1 MKHLTTILAC
11 AVLSGLAPHFVRAAE
26 RPNVLFIAIDDLR
39 AELGCSG
46 ADYIISP
53 NIDALAASGVR
64 FNRAYCQQA
73 ICGPSRAS
81 VLTGLRPDSSRV
93 HGNHTHFRSHFPDIV
108 TLPQHFKNNGYHTRA
123 MGKIYHGVFPE
134 GSSKTV
140 ADTFSDEPSWSVP
153 AFRPGPRYYYT
164 EEGIDAAKEIYQK
177 IYKPANPGPDDW
189 TKKLVFGPA
198 TEAPDVPDSTLY
210 DGQVADRAVASLQEL
225 SQKQDEPFFLAVGF
239 IKPHSPYIAPKKYW
253 DLYDR
258 AKIEIAGQTDFLE
271 GVPKIALHGS
281 GELRRYTDQAKNGP
295 IPDEAQR
302 RVKHAYYAC
311 ISYIDAQVGRVL
323 AELDAQGLRDNTI
336 VVLWSDHG
344 YHLGEQNLWG
354 KTTNF
359 ELDTRVPLIVRAP
372 GREGNGQTSD
382 ALVELVDLFPSL
394 TDLCGLPQPHELEGT
409 SFVPL
414 LDAPRIPW
422 KKGAFSQFTRGKTR
436 GYSIRT
442 QKSRYTE
449 WRSTATQEVTAREFY
464 IYGDE
469 YPLEG
474 PNQAEDVPEL
484 TEAYAE
490 RLAAGHGWKTVRG
503 ELNRSITDP
512 EFSIA
517 KVFTDHMILQRGQQI
532 LVWGTAAA
540 GAPIEVSFGNQQ
552 GNTTADPAGNWQV
565 VLDPLPASTTP
576 FDLTVN
582 DQTIRDVLV
591 GDVWLCSGQSNM
603 RWMLKQ
609 SQGADAEIKQAAD
622 VTNLRLLDLTAK
634 IYPVGRA
641 YDRDALRKM
650 TADNYFAWSGW
661 QPATPESAASFSA
674 VAWHF
679 GRRLRELNPDVPVG
693 LIHNAIGGTPME
705 SWIPE
710 STLLADPELQRLVT
724 IPWYS
729 ENHPNYPK
737 WCGLRG
743 RQNLAKYFASP
754 DGPVPHHPFEPG
766 FLFEAGIAPFSK
778 FPVSGFLWYQGESNA
793 TQDGANSPPINPA
806 WNHRLFLSL
815 ISSWREVRQ
824 ARELPFVFAQLP
836 GLNRNW
842 PLFREMQL
850 ETAAADPNVH
860 MAVTIDVGH
869 PTNVH
874 PPDKRPVGRRM
885 AELALAFAASPVTT
899 KVTPGEITF
908 DQPVKSSDGKPI
920 RGIQLAGADKVFNP
934 ATATVIGKTVK
945 LASDKVSKPIE
956 VRFGWENDP
965 DLNLVGVNGEHPVS
979 PFRSD
984 RWETVKTTLPGIPP
998 QPEPFLPAGFTGFER
1013 AKPGPLTAAIFG
1025 GAIWKAT
1032 AGHAEISTKLAR
1044 TGQHCLHLMGGKHS
1058 EVEFNLASKY
1068 VGKRHAGKKYAL
1080 LTFAAERWT
1089 KRAPFTFRVEAAAA
1103 NGKWQEIYNGDKAV
1117 KVGRPYL
1124 NRVEISLP
1132 KGATQFRMTCTS
1144 PPGTGILID
1153 DMDLVEAKPMTV
1165 TRVAVAQQTAPVLIG
1180 QKNSPLLQLEIET
1193 EGSLSPKRVSAVS
1206 FNISAGR
1213 DLIHEVHFQG
1223 QDFVKPGGGPA
1234 FKVDYQL
1241 RPGLN
1246 ILPLTCELVADAGL
1260 DEFVTASCV
1269 SILLDNKQTVQPDP
1283 AASSIRRRIGVA
1295 VRQHG
1300 DDGVHTYRIPGI
1312 TTTNDR
1318 TLVAVY
1324 DNRNQRGGD
1333 LPGDIDVGMSRSTD
1347 GGQTWEPMRV
1357 IMDMGNDPK
1366 WSYDGIGD
1374 PSILTDRVTGDIW
1387 VAATWSHGNRSWH
1400 GSGPGM
1406 KPEETGQFMLVKSA
1420 DDGKTWSKPINITPQ
1435 VKVNPKWRFVLDG
1448 PGNGITLQNGTL
1460 VFPAQFRGE
1469 DAEPVNGKPF
1479 STIISSKDRGKTWTI
1494 GTGVKIDTTE
1504 AQIVQLGDGSIMINC
1519 RDNRGGSRSVY
1530 TTADLGQTWSEHPT
1544 TRKALPE
1551 PVCNAD
1557 ILRVVHPKHGPLVF
1571 FSNPNTTRGRHHFT
1585 MKVSNDEGMTW
1596 PTKWHTLYDERPG
1609 SGYSTL
1615 TQIDDEHIGVLYEGP
1630 GELYFL
1636 RFSIDELLGQ

>member
-1 MKHLTTILAC
+1 MKHLVTI
-11 AVLSGLAPHFVRAAE
+11 VTFVVVSCLTPFFAWAAE
-26 RPNVLFIAIDDLR
+26 KPNVLFIAIDDLR
-39 AELGCSG
+39 PELGCYG
-46 ADYIISP
+46 ADHIISP

-64 FNRAYCQQA
+64 FDRAYCQQA

-81 VLTGLRPDSSRV
+81 VLTGLRPDSAGV
-93 HGNHTHFRSHFPDIV
+93 HGNHTHFRSHYPDIV

-140 ADTFSDEPSWSVP
+140 ADTFGDERSWSVP

-164 EEGIDAAKEIYQK
+164 EEGISAAKAVYQQL
-177 IYKPANPGPDDW
+177 YKPTDLEPDDW
-189 TKKLVFGPA
+189 TTKLVFGPA

-210 DGQVADRAVASLQEL
+210 DGQVADRAVASLKEL
-225 SQKQDEPFFLAVGF
+225 SQKPDEPFFLAVGF

-253 DLYDR
+253 DLYDP
-258 AKIEIAGQTDFLE
+258 AAIDIAGQTDFLE
-271 GVPKIALHGS
+271 GVPKIALHNS
-281 GELRRYTDQAKNGP
+281 GELRRYTDQAKTGP
-295 IPDEAQR
+295 IPDEVQR

-372 GREGNGQTSD
+372 GRAGNGQVSD

-394 TDLCGLPQPHELEGT
+394 TDLCGLPQPHGLEGS

-414 LDAPRIPW
+414 LDTPEIQW
-422 KKGAFSQFTRGKTR
+422 KKGAFSQFTRGKLR

-442 QKSRYTE
+442 PMSRYTE
-449 WRSTATQEVTAREFY
+449 WRNTTTQEVTAREFY

-469 YPLEG
+469 YPLEP
-474 PNQAEDVPEL
+474 PNQADDVPEL
-484 TEAYAE
+484 TQAYSE
-490 RLAAGHGWKTVRG
+490 RLAAGHGWKTVRR
-503 ELNRSITDP
+503 ELNRSSTSG
-512 EFSIA
+512 FSIA
-517 KVFTDHMILQRGQQI
+517 KVFTDHMVLQRGQQV
-532 LVWGTAAA
+532 LVWGTAIP
-540 GAPIEVSFGNQQ
+540 GSSIDLSFGDQKEQ
-552 GNTTADPAGNWQV
+552 TTTGRAGNWQI
-565 VLDPLPASTTP
+565 VLDPLPANATP
-576 FDLTVN
+576 VDLIVN

-609 SQGADAEIKQAAD
+609 SQDADAEIQHAAD
-622 VTNLRLLDLTAK
+622 SKNLRLLDLTAE

-641 YDRDALRKM
+641 YDREALRKT

-679 GRRLRELNPDVPVG
+679 GKRLRELNPEVPVG
-693 LIHNAIGGTPME
+693 LIHNSIGGTPME

-724 IPWYS
+724 FPWYA
-729 ENHPNYPK
+729 ENHPDYPK

-743 RQNLAKYFASP
+743 RQNLANYFASP
-754 DGPVPHHPFEPG
+754 DGPVPHHPFQPG
-766 FLFEAGIAPFSK
+766 FLFDAGVSPVSK
-778 FPVSGFLWYQGESNA
+778 FPISGILWYQGESNA

-815 ISSWREVRQ
+815 ISSWREVWQ

-874 PPDKRPVGRRM
+874 PPNKRPVGRRM

-899 KVTPGEITF
+899 AIAPESREITF
-908 DQPVKSSDGKPI
+908 DQLIKSSDGKPI
-920 RGIQLAGADKVFNP
+920 RGFQLAGVDKAFHP
-934 ATATVIGKTVK
+934 ATATAIGKTVK
-945 LASDKVSKPIE
+945 VVCDKVSTPVA

-984 RWETVKTTLPGIPP
+984 RWETGEASSPGVTHQAVPR
-998 QPEPFLPAGFTGFER
+998 AGFTGFETPR
-1013 AKPGPLTAAIFG
+1013 AGILTVAEFD
-1025 GAIWKAT
+1025 GATWKAPL
-1032 AGHAEISTKLAR
+1032 GHAEVSTKLAR
-1044 TGQHCLHLMGGKHS
+1044 TGLRCLHLMGGKHS
-1058 EVEFNLASKY
+1058 EVEFALSPK
-1068 VGKRHAGKKYAL
+1068 HAGKNYSQ

-1089 KRAPFTFRVEAAAA
+1089 KRAPFTFRVEASTT

-1124 NRVEISLP
+1124 NRVVISLP
-1132 KGATQFRMTCTS
+1132 EGAQQFRMTCTS
-1144 PPGTGILID
+1144 PPGTGVLID
-1153 DMDLVEAKPMTV
+1153 DMNLVEAKPMTV
-1165 TRVAVAQQTAPVLIG
+1165 TRVAVLQQTAPVLIG
-1180 QKNSPLLQLEIET
+1180 QELSPLLQLEIET
-1193 EGSLSPKRVSAVS
+1193 EGSLSPRKLSAVE
-1206 FNISAGR
+1206 FVLPKGETAIR
-1213 DLIHEVHFQG
+1213 EVHFQG
-1223 QDFVKPGGGPA
+1223 QTVKPGSSLS
-1234 FKVDYQL
+1234 FEVDLPLQS
-1241 RPGLN
+1241 GTN
-1246 ILPLTCELVADAGL
+1246 VFPLTCRLAANASL
-1260 DEFVTASCV
+1260 DEFISASCV
-1269 SILLDNKQTVQPDP
+1269 SIQLDDKQIIEPNPT
-1283 AASSIRRRIGVA
+1283 ASSIRRRIGVA

-1318 TLVAVY
+1318 TLIAVY

-1347 GGQTWEPMRV
+1347 GGQSWEPMKI
-1357 IMDMGNDPK
+1357 IMDMGDDPK

-1400 GSGPGM
+1400 GSGPG
-1406 KPEETGQFMLVKSA
+1406 KTPEETGQFMLVKSA

-1435 VKVNPKWRFVLDG
+1435 VKANPQWRFVLDG
-1448 PGNGITLQNGTL
+1448 PGNGITLQDGTL

-1479 STIISSKDRGKTWTI
+1479 STIISSKDRGETWTI
-1494 GTGVKIDTTE
+1494 GSGVKIDTTE
-1504 AQIVQLGDGSIMINC
+1504 AQIVQLEDGSIMINC

-1530 TTADLGQTWSEHPT
+1530 MTAYLGKTWTEHPT
-1544 TRKALPE
+1544 SRKALPE

-1557 ILRVVHPKHGPLVF
+1557 ILRVVHPKHGPLLF
-1571 FSNPNTTRGRHHFT
+1571 FSNPNTTSGRHHFT
-1585 MKVSNDEGMTW
+1585 MKVSDDEGMTW
-1596 PTKWHTLYDERPG
+1596 PAKWHTLYDERPG

-1615 TQIDDEHIGVLYEGP
+1615 TQIDDDHIGVLYEGP

-1636 RFSIDELLGQ
+1636 RFSIDELLRSVAS

>member
-1 MKHLTTILAC
+1 MKYLTTILPF
-11 AVLSGLAPHFVRAAE
+11 VIVSYVAPHFVGAADK
-26 RPNVLFIAIDDLR
+26 PNVLFIAIDDLR
-39 AELGCSG
+39 AELGCYG
-46 ADYIISP
+46 ADHIISP

-64 FNRAYCQQA
+64 FDRAYCQQA

-81 VLTGLRPDSSRV
+81 VLTGLRPDSARV
-93 HGNHTHFRSHFPDIV
+93 HGNHTHFRSHYPDIV

-134 GSSKTV
+134 VSSRTV
-140 ADTFSDEPSWSVP
+140 ADTFGDEPSWSVP

-177 IYKPANPGPDDW
+177 IYKPAKSGPDDW

-210 DGQVADRAVASLQEL
+210 DGQVADRAVASLKEL
-225 SQKQDEPFFLAVGF
+225 SQKRDEPFFLAVGF

-253 DLYDR
+253 DLYDP
-258 AKIEIAGQTDFLE
+258 AKIDIAGKADFLE

-281 GELRRYTDQAKNGP
+281 GELRRYTDQNKTGP
-295 IPDEAQR
+295 IPNDAQR

-372 GREGNGQTSD
+372 GRAGNGQTSD

-394 TDLCGLPQPHELEGT
+394 TDLCGLDQPHELEGT

-414 LDAPRIPW
+414 LNGPKIPW
-422 KKGAFSQFTRGKTR
+422 KKGAFSQFTRGNIR
-436 GYSIRT
+436 GYSLRT
-442 QKSRYTE
+442 HGSRYTE
-449 WRSTATQEVTAREFY
+449 WRNVKTQEVTAREFY

-469 YPLEG
+469 YPLEA
-474 PNQAEDVPEL
+474 PNQADDVPEL
-484 TEAYAE
+484 TEEYAE
-490 RLAAGHGWKTVRG
+490 RLAAGHGWKTVRR
-503 ELNRSITDP
+503 ELNRTATEP

-517 KVFTDHMILQRGQQI
+517 KVFTDHMVLQRGQQI

-540 GAPIEVSFGNQQ
+540 GSSIDVRFGDQQ
-552 GNTTADPAGNWQV
+552 GSTMAEPNGHWQV
-565 VLDPLPASTTP
+565 VLEPRPASATP
-576 FDLTVN
+576 VDLIVN
-582 DQTIRDVLV
+582 DQTIRNVLV

-609 SQGADAEIKQAAD
+609 SQDADAEIKQAAD
-622 VTNLRLLDLTAK
+622 ITNLRLLDLTAK

-641 YDRDALRKM
+641 YDRETLRR
-650 TADNYFAWSGW
+650 TNADNYFAWSGW
-661 QPATPESAASFSA
+661 QHATPESAATFSA

-710 STLLADPELQRLVT
+710 STLLADSELQRLVT
-724 IPWYS
+724 FPWYS
-729 ENHPNYPK
+729 ENHPDYPK

-743 RQNLAKYFASP
+743 RQNLAKYFTSP

-766 FLFEAGIAPFSK
+766 FLFDAGVAPLSK
-778 FPVSGFLWYQGESNA
+778 FPISGILWYQGESNA

-815 ISSWREVRQ
+815 ISSWREAWSSHQ
-824 ARELPFVFAQLP
+824 LPFVFAQLP

-850 ETAAADPNVH
+850 ETAAADPKVH

-874 PPDKRPVGRRM
+874 PPNKRPVGRRM
-885 AELALAFAASPVTT
+885 AELALAFGASPVATNT
-899 KVTPGEITF
+899 TPGEITF

-920 RGIQLAGADKVFNP
+920 RGFQLAGVDKVFRP
-934 ATATVIGKTVK
+934 AVVTISEKTVK
-945 LASDKVSKPIE
+945 IVSDKVSNPVA

-984 RWETVKTTLPGIPP
+984 RWKTTEATSTEVKF
-998 QPEPFLPAGFTGFER
+998 QPVQHAGFTGFESPR
-1013 AKPGPLTAAIFG
+1013 AGVITVAEFD
-1025 GAIWKAT
+1025 GATWKAPF
-1032 AGHAEISTKLAR
+1032 GHAEVSAKLAR
-1044 TGQHCLHLMGGKHS
+1044 TGRHCLHLMGGKHS
-1058 EVEFNLASKY
+1058 EVEFALSSK
-1068 VGKRHAGKKYAL
+1068 HAAKNYAQ

-1089 KRAPFTFRVEAAAA
+1089 RRAPFSFRVEAATAK
-1103 NGKWQEIYNGDKAV
+1103 GKWQEVYNGDQAV
-1117 KVGRPYL
+1117 KVGRAYL
-1124 NRVEISLP
+1124 NQVKIALP
-1132 KGATQFRMTCTS
+1132 EGAQRFRMTCTS

-1153 DMDLVEAKPMTV
+1153 DMNLVEAKPMEI
-1165 TRVAVAQQTAPVLIG
+1165 TRVAVAQQTAPILIG

-1193 EGSLSPKRVSAVS
+1193 EGSLSPRKVTAFS
-1206 FNISAGR
+1206 FDIPAGR
-1213 DLIHEVHFQG
+1213 DAIRQVQFQG
-1223 QDFVKPGGGPA
+1223 QKFLKLGGGFA
-1234 FKVDYQL
+1234 LKTDFQL
-1241 RPGLN
+1241 QPGLN
-1246 ILPLTCELVADAGL
+1246 ILPLTCELTPNASL
-1260 DEFVTASCV
+1260 NHFVTAKCASIQIDGKDVIKLEESNSSV
-1269 SILLDNKQTVQPDP
+1269 S
-1283 AASSIRRRIGVA
+1283 RRIGVA

-1312 TTTNDR
+1312 TTTNAG
-1318 TLVAVY
+1318 TLIAVY

-1357 IMDMGNDPK
+1357 IMDMGKDPK

-1387 VAATWSHGNRSWH
+1387 VAATWSHGNRSWR

-1406 KPEETGQFMLVKSA
+1406 TPEETGQFMLARSA
-1420 DDGKTWSKPINITPQ
+1420 DDGKTWSKPINTTDQ
-1435 VKVNPKWRFVLDG
+1435 VKANPKWRFVLQG
-1448 PGNGITLQNGTL
+1448 PGNGITTKDGTL

-1469 DAEPVNGKPF
+1469 DGEPVNGKPF

-1504 AQIVQLGDGSIMINC
+1504 AQIVQLGNGSIMINC
-1519 RDNRGGSRSVY
+1519 RDNRGGSRSIY
-1530 TTADLGQTWSEHPT
+1530 TTNDLGQTWSEHPT

-1596 PTKWHTLYDERPG
+1596 PAKWHTLYDERPG

-1615 TQIDDEHIGVLYEGP
+1615 TQIDDEHVGVLYEGP

-1636 RFSIDELLGQ
+1636 RFTIDELMRK

>member
-1 MKHLTTILAC
+1 MKHLTTILAFAIVNC
-11 AVLSGLAPHFVRAAE
+11 VVPHFADAAQK
-26 RPNVLFIAIDDLR
+26 PNVLFIAIDDLR
-39 AELGCSG
+39 AELGCYG
-46 ADYIISP
+46 DEHIISP

-81 VLTGLRPDSSRV
+81 VLTGLRPDSAKI
-93 HGNHTHFRSHFPDIV
+93 HGNHTHFRRHYPDIT

-134 GSSKTV
+134 GSSRTV
-140 ADTFSDEPSWSVP
+140 ADTFGDEQSWSVT

-164 EEGIDAAKEIYQK
+164 EKGISAAKEVYERL
-177 IYKPANPGPDDW
+177 YKPTNPGPDDW

-198 TEAPDVPDSTLY
+198 TEAPVVSDSILS
-210 DGQVADRAVASLQEL
+210 DGQVADRAVASLKEL
-225 SQKQDEPFFLAVGF
+225 SQRDEPFFLAVGF
-239 IKPHSPYIAPKKYW
+239 IKPHSPYIAPKNYW
-253 DLYDR
+253 DLYDPTEI
-258 AKIEIAGQTDFLE
+258 KITGETDFPE
-271 GVPKIALHGS
+271 DIPSIALHGS
-281 GELRRYTDQAKNGP
+281 GELRRYTDQPKTGP

-323 AELDAQGLRDNTI
+323 AELDSQGLRDNTI

-372 GREGNGQTSD
+372 GRTGNRQTSD
-382 ALVELVDLFPSL
+382 ALVELVDIFPSL
-394 TDLCGLPQPHELEGT
+394 TDLCEIDQPHELEGT
-409 SFVPL
+409 SLVPL
-414 LDAPRIPW
+414 LTDPNLPW
-422 KKGAFSQFTRGKTR
+422 KKSAFSQFTRGKFC
-436 GYSIRT
+436 GYSMRT
-442 QKSRYTE
+442 SSSRYTE
-449 WRSTATQEVTAREFY
+449 WWNKATREVTAREFY

-469 YPLEG
+469 YPLEP
-474 PNQAEDVPEL
+474 PNQAADNSEL
-484 TEAYAE
+484 TEAYS
-490 RLAAGHGWKTVRG
+490 RQLAAGHGWKTIRREVQRHAPI
-503 ELNRSITDP
+503 S

-517 KVFTDHMILQRGQQI
+517 KVFTDHMVLQRNQRI
-532 LVWGTAAA
+532 PVWGTAAA
-540 GAPIEVSFGNQQ
+540 GTEIEVRFGNQLQ
-552 GNTTADPAGNWQV
+552 KTETDAAGNWQV
-565 VLDPLPASTTP
+565 SLAPLPASTEP
-576 FDLTVN
+576 ADLTVN
-582 DQTIRDVLV
+582 DQTIRDILV

-609 SQGADAEIKQAAD
+609 SHDADAEIKDAGN

-634 IYPVGRA
+634 VYPIGRA
-641 YDRDALRKM
+641 YDREVLRQT
-650 TADNYFAWSGW
+650 TADNYFTWSGW
-661 QPATPESAASFSA
+661 QSATSESAATFSA

-679 GRRLRELNPDVPVG
+679 GKRLRELNPEVPVG

-710 STLLADPELQRLVT
+710 STLLEHPELQRLVT

-743 RQNLAKYFASP
+743 RQNLAQYFTSP

-793 TQDGANSPPINPA
+793 TQDGANSPAIDPD
-806 WNHRLFLSL
+806 WNHRLFTSL
-815 ISSWREVRQ
+815 INSWRE
-824 ARELPFVFAQLP
+824 AWGSSELPFVFAQLP
-836 GLNRNW
+836 GLNRDW
-842 PLFREMQL
+842 PLFREMQSKV
-850 ETAAADPNVH
+850 AQSDRNVH

-874 PPDKRPVGRRM
+874 PPNKKPVAHRM
-885 AELALAFAASPVTT
+885 AELALAFAASPVAT
-899 KVTPGEITF
+899 KITPREITF
-908 DQPVKSSDGKPI
+908 DQPVKSSDGKPV
-920 RGIQLAGADKVFNP
+920 RGIQLAGDDKVFHP
-934 ATATVIGKTVK
+934 ATATVDGKTVNIV
-945 LASDKVSKPIE
+945 SDKVSNPIA
-956 VRFGWENDP
+956 VRYGWENDP
-965 DLNLVGVNGEHPVS
+965 NLNLVGTDGEHPVS

-984 RWETVKTTLPGIPP
+984 RWEPAKSHTSD
-998 QPEPFLPAGFTGFER
+998 EPAQVAQRGGFTGFESPK
-1013 AKPGPLTAAIFG
+1013 AGALTASTFD
-1025 GAIWKAT
+1025 GATWKAPM
-1032 AGHAEISTKLAR
+1032 GHAEISARLAR
-1044 TGQHCLHLMGGKHS
+1044 TGRQCLHLMGGEHS
-1058 EVEFNLASKY
+1058 EVEFVLSPM
-1068 VGKRHAGKKYAL
+1068 HSGKKYAQ

-1089 KRAPFTFRVEAAAA
+1089 RRTPFSFRVEAAAA
-1103 NGKWQEIYNGDKAV
+1103 DGKWQEIYNGDQSV
-1117 KVGRPYL
+1117 KVGRAYL
-1124 NRVEISLP
+1124 NQVEIALP
-1132 KGATQFRMTCTS
+1132 KDAQRFRMTCTS

-1153 DMDLVEAKPMTV
+1153 DMNLVEAKPMKI

-1193 EGSLSPKRVSAVS
+1193 EGNLSPKTVTAVS
-1206 FNISAGR
+1206 FDIPEGR
-1213 DLIHEVHFQG
+1213 NAIHNVHLQG
-1223 QDFVKPGGGPA
+1223 QNFIKPGGGPA
-1234 FKVDYQL
+1234 FKANFQL
-1241 RPGLN
+1241 QPGLN
-1246 ILPLTCELVADAGL
+1246 VLPLTCELSSTASL
-1260 DEFVTASCV
+1260 SQFVTAKCV
-1269 SILLDNKQTVQPDP
+1269 SILVDGKESIALAK
-1283 AASSIRRRIGVA
+1283 AESAIRRRIGIA
-1295 VRQHG
+1295 LRQHG

-1312 TTTNDR
+1312 TTTNDG
-1318 TLVAVY
+1318 TLIAVY
-1324 DNRNQRGGD
+1324 DNRNRRGGD

-1357 IMDMGNDPK
+1357 IMDMGDDPK
-1366 WSYDGIGD
+1366 WNYDGIGD

-1387 VAATWSHGNRSWH
+1387 VAGTWSHGNRSWH

-1406 KPEETGQFMLVKSA
+1406 TPDETGQFMLARSS
-1420 DDGKTWSKPINITPQ
+1420 DDGKTWSKPINVTNQI
-1435 VKVNPKWRFVLDG
+1435 KKPKWRFVLQG
-1448 PGNGITLQNGTL
+1448 PGNGITTKDGTL

-1469 DAEPVNGKPF
+1469 NSEPANGKPF

-1504 AQIVQLGDGSIMINC
+1504 AQIVELGDGSIMINC

-1530 TTADLGQTWSEHPT
+1530 TTKDLGQTWNEHPT
-1544 TRKALPE
+1544 SRKALPE

-1557 ILRVVHPKHGPLVF
+1557 ILRVVHPKHGPLLF

-1596 PTKWHTLYDERPG
+1596 PAKWHTLYDERPG

-1615 TQIDDEHIGVLYEGP
+1615 TQIDDDHIGVLYEGP

-1636 RFSIDELLGQ
+1636 RFSVDELLGK

>member
-1 MKHLTTILAC
+1 MKYLFAFLMTAI
-11 AVLSGLAPHFVRAAE
+11 AVCTSHKIVHAAE

-39 AELGCSG
+39 PELGCYG
-46 ADYIISP
+46 ASHIVSP

-64 FNRAYCQQA
+64 FDRAYCQQA

-81 VLTGLRPDSSRV
+81 VLTGLRPDSARV
-93 HGNHTHFRSHFPDIV
+93 HGNHTHFRDHNPDIV
-108 TLPQHFKNNGYHTRA
+108 TLPQHFKKNGYHTRA

-140 ADTFSDEPSWSVP
+140 ADTFGDPPSWSVP

-164 EEGIDAAKEIYQK
+164 EEGINAAKEIFQK
-177 IYKPANPGPDDW
+177 IYKPTNPRPDDW

-198 TEAPDVPDSTLY
+198 TESPEVPDSILY
-210 DGQVADRAVASLQEL
+210 DGQVADRAVASLKEL
-225 SQKQDEPFFLAVGF
+225 SGKPDEPFFLAVGF

-253 DLYDR
+253 DLYAP
-258 AKIEIAGQTDFLE
+258 AKIDIAGQQGFLE
-271 GVPKIALHGS
+271 GAPKIALHGS
-281 GELRRYTDQAKNGP
+281 GELRRYTDQTKTGP
-295 IPDEAQR
+295 IPDDAQR

-311 ISYIDAQVGRVL
+311 ISYVDAQIGRVL
-323 AELDAQGLRDNTI
+323 AALDEEGLSDNTI
-336 VVLWSDHG
+336 VVLWGDHG

-372 GREGNGQTSD
+372 GRQGNGQVSD

-394 TDLCGLPQPHELEGT
+394 TDLCGLTVPHELEGT
-409 SFVPL
+409 SFAPL

-422 KKGAFSQFTRGKTR
+422 KKGAFSQFTRGNNR

-442 QKSRYTE
+442 PRSRYTE
-449 WRSTATQEVTAREFY
+449 WRNVKTQEVTEREFY

-469 YPLEG
+469 YPLEP

-484 TEAYAE
+484 TEAYAQ
-490 RLAAGHGWKTVRG
+490 RLAAGHGWKTVRR
-503 ELNRSITDP
+503 ELNRSVTDP
-512 EFSIA
+512 GFTIA
-517 KVFTDHMILQRGQQI
+517 KVFTDHMVLQRGQQI

-540 GAPIEVSFGNQQ
+540 GSLIDVSFGDQQ
-552 GNTTADPAGNWQV
+552 QNTTASPAGNWQV
-565 VLDPLPASTTP
+565 VLDPRPASTTP
-576 FDLTVN
+576 ADLTVN
-582 DQTIRDVLV
+582 DQTIHDVLV

-609 SQGADAEIKQAAD
+609 SQDADAEIKQAAD
-622 VTNLRLLDLTAK
+622 VTNLRLLDLTAEV
-634 IYPVGRA
+634 YPNGRV
-641 YDRDALRKM
+641 YDREALRK
-650 TADNYFAWSGW
+650 TTSDNYFTWSGW
-661 QPATPESAASFSA
+661 QHATPESAASFSA

-679 GRRLRELNPDVPVG
+679 GSRLRELNPDVPVG

-705 SWIPE
+705 SWISE
-710 STLLADPELQRLVT
+710 STLLADPELQRLIT
-724 IPWYS
+724 LPWYA
-729 ENHPNYPK
+729 ENHPDYPK

-743 RQNLAKYFASP
+743 RQNLDNYFASP
-754 DGPVPHHPFEPG
+754 DGPVPHHPFQPG
-766 FLFEAGIAPFSK
+766 FLFDAGVAPLSK
-778 FPVSGFLWYQGESNA
+778 FPISGILWYQGESNA

-824 ARELPFVFAQLP
+824 SRQLPFVFAQLP

-850 ETAAADPNVH
+850 ETAAADPDVH

-874 PPDKRPVGRRM
+874 PPNKRPVGHRM
-885 AELALAFAASPVTT
+885 AELALAFAASPTTT
-899 KVTPGEITF
+899 KTTPEEITF

-920 RGIQLAGADKVFNP
+920 RGFQLAGADKVFHP
-934 ATATVIGKTVK
+934 ATATVSGNTVK
-945 LASDKVSKPIE
+945 VVCDKVGSPVA

-984 RWETVKTTLPGIPP
+984 RWETTDATSPGVNL
-998 QPEPFLPAGFTGFER
+998 QAVQRAGFTGFETPR
-1013 AKPGPLTAAIFG
+1013 G
-1025 GAIWKAT
+1025 GVITVAEFDGATWKAPV
-1032 AGHAEISTKLAR
+1032 GHAEISSKLAR
-1044 TGQHCLHLMGGKHS
+1044 TGRHCLHLMGGEHS
-1058 EVEFNLASKY
+1058 ELEFELSDE
-1068 VGKRHAGKKYAL
+1068 HAENNYSQ

-1089 KRAPFTFRVEAAAA
+1089 KRAPFTFRVEAKSS
-1103 NGKWQEIYNGDKAV
+1103 NKWQEIYNGDKSV

-1132 KGATQFRMTCTS
+1132 EGARHFRMTCTS

-1153 DMDLVEAKPMTV
+1153 DMNLVEAKPMTM
-1165 TRVAVAQQTAPVLIG
+1165 TRVAVVQQTAPVLIG
-1180 QKNSPLLQLEIET
+1180 QENSPLLQLEIET
-1193 EGSLSPKRVSAVS
+1193 EGGLSPRKLTAVEFS
-1206 FNISAGR
+1206 FPTGSDALR
-1213 DLIHEVHFQG
+1213 EVQFHG
-1223 QDFVKPGGGPA
+1223 QTLKPRLGGS
-1234 FKVDYQL
+1234 FKVNIEL
-1241 RPGLN
+1241 LPGSN
-1246 ILPLTCELVADAGL
+1246 IFPLTCELDPDASL
-1260 DEFVTASCV
+1260 DEFVTATCA
-1269 SILLDNKQTVQPDP
+1269 SIQLDGKRTVKLD
-1283 AASSIRRRIGVA
+1283 AGTSSIHRRVGVA
-1295 VRQHG
+1295 LRQHG
-1300 DDGVHTYRIPGI
+1300 DDEVHTYRIPGI
-1312 TTTNDR
+1312 TTTNDG
-1318 TLVAVY
+1318 TLIAVY

-1347 GGQTWEPMRV
+1347 GGGTWEPMRV

-1366 WSYDGIGD
+1366 WSFDGIGD

-1387 VAATWSHGNRSWH
+1387 VAATWSHGNRSWR

-1406 KPEETGQFMLVKSA
+1406 TPEETGQFMLVKSA

-1448 PGNGITLQNGTL
+1448 PGNGITLRDGTL

-1479 STIISSKDRGKTWTI
+1479 STIISSKDRGETWTI

-1504 AQIVQLGDGSIMINC
+1504 AQIAQLGDGSIMINC
-1519 RDNRGGSRSVY
+1519 RDNRGGSRSIY
-1530 TTADLGQTWSEHPT
+1530 TTNDLGQTWSEHPT

-1557 ILRVVHPKHGPLVF
+1557 ILRVVHPKHGPLLF
-1571 FSNPNTTRGRHHFT
+1571 FSNPNTTRGRSHFT
-1585 MKVSNDEGMTW
+1585 MKVSDDEGMTW
-1596 PTKWHTLYDERPG
+1596 PRKWHTLYDERPG

-1615 TQIDDEHIGVLYEGP
+1615 TQIDEDHIGVLYEGP

-1636 RFSIDELLGQ
+1636 RFSIDELLKK

>member
-1 MKHLTTILAC
+1 MKNLIMIAAI
-11 AVLSGLAPHFVRAAE
+11 AVVSCVAPHFVGAADK
-26 RPNVLFIAIDDLR
+26 PNVLFIAIDDLR
-39 AELGCSG
+39 AELGCYG
-46 ADYIISP
+46 ADHIISP

-64 FNRAYCQQA
+64 FDRAYCQQA

-93 HGNHTHFRSHFPDIV
+93 HGNHTHFRSHYPDIV

-134 GSSKTV
+134 GSSRTV
-140 ADTFSDEPSWSVP
+140 ADTFGDKPSWSVP

-210 DGQVADRAVASLQEL
+210 DGQVADRTVASLKDL
-225 SQKQDEPFFLAVGF
+225 SQKPDEPFFLAVGF

-253 DLYDR
+253 DLYDP
-258 AKIEIAGQTDFLE
+258 AKIDIVGETEFLE
-271 GVPKIALHGS
+271 GVPKVALHGS

-295 IPDEAQR
+295 IPNEAQR

-311 ISYIDAQVGRVL
+311 ISYIDAQIGRVL

-372 GREGNGQTSD
+372 GRAGNGQTSD

-394 TDLCGLPQPHELEGT
+394 TDLCGLDQPHELEGT
-409 SFVPL
+409 SLVPL
-414 LDAPRIPW
+414 LDTPRILW
-422 KKGAFSQFTRGKTR
+422 KKGAFSQFTRGKIR

-442 QKSRYTE
+442 PRSRYTE
-449 WRSTATQEVTAREFY
+449 WRNTSTQEVTAREFY

-469 YPLEG
+469 HPLES

-490 RLAAGHGWKTVRG
+490 RLAAGHGWKTVRR
-503 ELNRSITDP
+503 ELNRTVTDP

-517 KVFTDHMILQRGQQI
+517 KVFTDHMVLQRGKQI

-540 GAPIEVSFGNQQ
+540 GSSIDVRFGDQQ
-552 GNTTADPAGNWQV
+552 GSTMAEPTGHWQF
-565 VLDPLPASTTP
+565 VLEPLPASTAP
-576 FDLTVN
+576 VDLIVN
-582 DQTIRDVLV
+582 EQTIRDVLV

-609 SQGADAEIKQAAD
+609 SQDADAEIKQAAE
-622 VTNLRLLDLTAK
+622 VTNLRLLDLTAD

-641 YDRDALRKM
+641 YDRKALRRT

-661 QPATPESAASFSA
+661 QHANPESAATFSA

-679 GRRLRELNPDVPVG
+679 GRRLCELNPDVPVG

-724 IPWYS
+724 FPWYS
-729 ENHPNYPK
+729 ETHPDYPK

-766 FLFEAGIAPFSK
+766 FLFDSGVAPLSK
-778 FPVSGFLWYQGESNA
+778 FPISGILWYQGESNA

-815 ISSWREVRQ
+815 ISSWRKAWSSRQ
-824 ARELPFVFAQLP
+824 LPFVFAQLP

-869 PTNVH
+869 ATNVH
-874 PPDKRPVGRRM
+874 PPNKRPVGHRM

-899 KVTPGEITF
+899 KVTPGEIAF

-920 RGIQLAGADKVFNP
+920 RGFQLAGVDKVFHP
-934 ATATVIGKTVK
+934 ATATVIGRTVK
-945 LASDKVSKPIE
+945 VVCDNVSSPVA

-984 RWETVKTTLPGIPP
+984 RWETVEIRLPGVPP
-998 QPEPFLPAGFTGFER
+998 QPEPFLPAGFTGFET
-1013 AKPGPLTAAIFG
+1013 AKPGPLKAAFLG
-1025 GAIWKAT
+1025 GAIWRAP
-1032 AGHAEISTKLAR
+1032 AGHAEISAKLAR

-1058 EVEFNLASKY
+1058 EVEFTLSSKY
-1068 VGKRHAGKKYAL
+1068 VGKKYAQ

-1089 KRAPFTFRVEAAAA
+1089 RRAPFTFRVEASTTK
-1103 NGKWQEIYNGDKAV
+1103 GKWQEIYNGDNAV

-1132 KGATQFRMTCTS
+1132 DGAQQFRMTCTS

-1153 DMDLVEAKPMTV
+1153 DMNLVEAKPMTV

-1206 FNISAGR
+1206 FNIPAGR
-1213 DLIHEVHFQG
+1213 ALIHEVHFQG
-1223 QDFVKPGGGPA
+1223 QDFISPGGGPA
-1234 FKVDYQL
+1234 FKIDYQL

-1246 ILPLTCELVADAGL
+1246 ILPLTCELGPDASL
-1260 DEFVTASCV
+1260 DEFVTAACS
-1269 SILLDNKQTVQPDP
+1269 SIQLDDKQVIKLETGS
-1283 AASSIRRRIGVA
+1283 SSIRRRIGVA

-1312 TTTNDR
+1312 TTTNSG
-1318 TLVAVY
+1318 TLIAVY

-1357 IMDMGNDPK
+1357 IMDMGKDPK

-1387 VAATWSHGNRSWH
+1387 VAATWSHGNRSWR

-1406 KPEETGQFMLVKSA
+1406 TPEETGQFMLARSA
-1420 DDGKTWSKPINITPQ
+1420 DDGKTWSKPINITDQ
-1435 VKVNPKWRFVLDG
+1435 VKANPKWRFVLQG
-1448 PGNGITLQNGTL
+1448 PGNGITTKDGTL

-1469 DAEPVNGKPF
+1469 DGEPVNGKPF

-1504 AQIVQLGDGSIMINC
+1504 AQIVQLGNGSIMINC
-1519 RDNRGGSRSVY
+1519 RDNRGGSRSIY
-1530 TTADLGQTWSEHPT
+1530 TTNDLGQTWSEHPT

-1557 ILRVVHPKHGPLVF
+1557 ILRIVHPKHGPLVF

-1596 PTKWHTLYDERPG
+1596 PAKWHTLYDERPG

-1615 TQIDDEHIGVLYEGP
+1615 TQIDDEHVGVLYEGP

-1636 RFSIDELLGQ
+1636 RFSIDELLRK

>member
-1 MKHLTTILAC
+1 MKHLIIILVI
-11 AVLSGLAPHFVRAAE
+11 AVVSCVSPHFAGSADK
-26 RPNVLFIAIDDLR
+26 PNVLFIAIDDLR
-39 AELGCSG
+39 AELGCYG
-46 ADYIISP
+46 ADHIISP
-53 NIDALAASGVR
+53 HIDALATSGVR
-64 FNRAYCQQA
+64 FDRAYCQQA

-81 VLTGLRPDSSRV
+81 VLTGLRPDSAKV
-93 HGNHTHFRSHFPDIV
+93 HGNHTHFRSHYPDIT

-134 GSSKTV
+134 GSSRTV
-140 ADTFSDEPSWSVP
+140 ADTFGDEPSWSVP

-164 EEGIDAAKEIYQK
+164 KEGIGAAKEVYEQL
-177 IYKPANPGPDDW
+177 YNPTNPGPDDW

-198 TEAPDVPDSTLY
+198 TEAPNVSDSTLY
-210 DGQVADRAVASLQEL
+210 DGQVADQAVASLKEL
-225 SQKQDEPFFLAVGF
+225 SRKSNEPFFLAVGF

-253 DLYDR
+253 DLYTPT
-258 AKIEIAGQTDFLE
+258 EIGIVGETDFLE
-271 GVPKIALHGS
+271 GVPKVARHGS
-281 GELRRYTDQAKNGP
+281 GELRRYTDQKKTGP
-295 IPDEAQR
+295 ISNDAQR

-323 AELDAQGLRDNTI
+323 EELDAQGLRDNTI

-372 GREGNGQTSD
+372 GRAGNGQASD

-409 SFVPL
+409 GFVPL
-414 LDAPRIPW
+414 LDAPRSLW
-422 KKGAFSQFTRGKTR
+422 KKAAFSQFTRGKVC

-442 QKSRYTE
+442 SQSRYTE
-449 WRSTATQEVTAREFY
+449 WRDRTTQEVTAKEFY

-469 YPLEG
+469 YPLES
-474 PNQAEDVPEL
+474 PNQADEVPEL
-484 TEAYAE
+484 TEAYSQQ
-490 RLAAGHGWKTVRG
+490 LAAGHGWKTVRR
-503 ELNRSITDP
+503 ELNRSVRDP
-512 EFSIA
+512 ELSIA
-517 KVFTDHMILQRGQQI
+517 KVFTDHMVLQRGQEI

-540 GAPIEVSFGNQQ
+540 GSSIDVRLGGQRGS
-552 GNTTADPAGNWQV
+552 TTAGPAGNWQFA
-565 VLDPLPASTTP
+565 LDPLPASTTP
-576 FDLTVN
+576 VDLTVN
-582 DQTIRDVLV
+582 DQTIHDVLV

-609 SQGADAEIKQAAD
+609 SQDADAEIRQAGN
-622 VTNLRLLDLTAK
+622 VTNLRLLDLTAE

-641 YDRDALRKM
+641 YDREALRRTM
-650 TADNYFAWSGW
+650 ADNYFAWSGW
-661 QPATPESAASFSA
+661 QHATPESATTFSA

-710 STLLADPELQRLVT
+710 STLLADLETQRLVT
-724 IPWYS
+724 FPWYS
-729 ENHPNYPK
+729 ENHPDYPK

-754 DGPVPHHPFEPG
+754 DGPVPHHPFQPG
-766 FLFEAGIAPFSK
+766 FLYEAGVAPLSRY
-778 FPVSGFLWYQGESNA
+778 PVSGILWYQGESNA
-793 TQDGANSPPINPA
+793 TQDGANSPPIDPA
-806 WNHRLFLSL
+806 WNHRLFTSL
-815 ISSWREVRQ
+815 IDSWRETWSSRQ
-824 ARELPFVFAQLP
+824 LPFVFAQLP

-874 PPDKRPVGRRM
+874 PPNKQPVGHRM
-885 AELALAFAASPVTT
+885 AELALAFAASPVAT
-899 KVTPGEITF
+899 KTTPGEIAF
-908 DQPVKSSDGKPI
+908 DQPVKSSDGNPI
-920 RGIQLAGADKVFNP
+920 RGFQLAGDDKVFHS
-934 ATATVIGKTVK
+934 ATATVSGKTVK
-945 LASDKVSKPIE
+945 VICDKVHNPIA

-984 RWETVKTTLPGIPP
+984 RWETTEKSTLEAEP
-998 QPEPFLPAGFTGFER
+998 QPVQRSVFTGFESPR
-1013 AKPGPLTAAIFG
+1013 AGMITAAEFD
-1025 GAIWKAT
+1025 GATWKAPL
-1032 AGHAEISTKLAR
+1032 GHAEVSSKLAR
-1044 TGQHCLHLMGGKHS
+1044 TGRHCLHLMGGKYS
-1058 EVEFNLASKY
+1058 ELEFALSSKHEE
-1068 VGKRHAGKKYAL
+1068 KNYAQ

-1089 KRAPFTFRVEAAAA
+1089 RRAPFSFRVEAASTK
-1103 NGKWQEIYNGDKAV
+1103 GKWQEIYDGDQAV
-1117 KVGRPYL
+1117 KVGRAYL
-1124 NRVEISLP
+1124 NRVEIALP
-1132 KGATQFRMTCTS
+1132 EGTQRFRMTCTS

-1153 DMDLVEAKPMTV
+1153 DMNLVEAKPMKITS
-1165 TRVAVAQQTAPVLIG
+1165 VAVIQQTTPVLIG

-1193 EGSLSPKRVSAVS
+1193 EGSLAPRKVTAVS
-1206 FNISAGR
+1206 FDISAGR
-1213 DLIHEVHFQG
+1213 DAIHLVQFQG
-1223 QDFVKPGGGPA
+1223 QSVVKPGGTPA
-1234 FKVDYQL
+1234 FKSDFQL
-1241 RPGLN
+1241 QPGLN
-1246 ILPLTCELVADAGL
+1246 ILPLTCELTPHASL
-1260 DEFVTASCV
+1260 NQFVTAKCV
-1269 SILLDNKQTVQPDP
+1269 SIQIDGKEVINLADSN
-1283 AASSIRRRIGVA
+1283 SSAHRRIGVA

-1312 TTTNDR
+1312 TTTNNG
-1318 TLVAVY
+1318 TLIAVY
-1324 DNRNQRGGD
+1324 DNRNRRGGD

-1357 IMDMGNDPK
+1357 IMDMGDDPK
-1366 WSYDGIGD
+1366 WNYDGIGD
-1374 PSILTDRVTGDIW
+1374 PSILTDRVTGNIW

-1406 KPEETGQFMLVKSA
+1406 RPEETGQFMLARSS
-1420 DDGKTWSKPINITPQ
+1420 DDGRTWSKPINITAQ
-1435 VKVNPKWRFVLDG
+1435 VKVNPKWRFVLQG
-1448 PGNGITLQNGTL
+1448 PGNGITTGDGTL

-1469 DAEPVNGKPF
+1469 DDKPINGKPF
-1479 STIISSKDRGKTWTI
+1479 STIISSKDRGQTWTL

-1504 AQIVQLGDGSIMINC
+1504 AQIVQLGHGSIMINC

-1530 TTADLGQTWSEHPT
+1530 TTNDLGQTWSEHPT

-1557 ILRVVHPKHGPLVF
+1557 ILRVVHPRHGPLVL

-1596 PTKWHTLYDERPG
+1596 PAKWHTLYDERPG

-1615 TQIDDEHIGVLYEGP
+1615 TPIDDDHIGVLYEGP